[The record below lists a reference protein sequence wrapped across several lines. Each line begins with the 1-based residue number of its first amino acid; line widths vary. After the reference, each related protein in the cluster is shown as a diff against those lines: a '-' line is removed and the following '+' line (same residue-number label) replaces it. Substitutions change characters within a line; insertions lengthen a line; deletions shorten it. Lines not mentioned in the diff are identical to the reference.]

1 MSASPSPR
9 TMFDKIRE
17 QHVIARR
24 EGEALLYVDR
34 DFVHEG
40 AFHAFAALAKEGR
53 KVRKPRQTFATAD
66 HYVPTVGRE
75 KGIEGI
81 TDPEIR
87 GMVELLEQN
96 ARDNDIPVHLGIDDP
111 RQGIVHVIG

>member
-1 MSASPSPR
+1 MSAPR
-9 TMFDKIRE
+9 TMFDKIWE
-17 QHVIARR
+17 QHVVTRR

-34 DFVHEG
+34 NLVHEG
-40 AFHAFAALAKEGR
+40 AFHAFFALAKEGR

-75 KGIEGI
+75 HGLAGV

-87 GMVELLEQN
+87 GFM
-96 ARDNDIPVHLGIDDP
+96 AKSRA
-111 RQGIVHVIG
+111 